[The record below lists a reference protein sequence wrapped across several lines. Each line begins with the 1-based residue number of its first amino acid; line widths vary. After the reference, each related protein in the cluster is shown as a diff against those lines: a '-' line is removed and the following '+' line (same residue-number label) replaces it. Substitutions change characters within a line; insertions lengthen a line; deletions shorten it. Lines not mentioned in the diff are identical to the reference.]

1 MLTISVVNGVAYGC
15 LLYLLAAGFSMIF
28 GVLKIVNL
36 AHGSFFLFGAHVALS
51 IYDAGDGLTLAV
63 AGGAAVGAALGWICE
78 RFLLNQLQGDYLGQV
93 LVTMGLLFIL
103 GDVAQIIWGGTP
115 RILTPPG
122 WLGTS
127 IPLGSVDL
135 SCLSPGADCRRRRG
149 GSGSLV
155 AGRYDDVRRPRPS
168 GRRR

>member
-1 MLTISVVNGVAYGC
+1 MLTISIVNGVAYAC

-28 GVLKIVNL
+28 GVLKVVNL

-51 IYDAGDGLTLAV
+51 IYDTGGGLTLAV

-93 LVTMGLLFIL
+93 LVTMGLLFIRPNHL
-103 GDVAQIIWGGTP
+103 GRYAAYAHATGLAGDLDPA
-115 RILTPPG
+115 R
-122 WLGTS
+122 
-127 IPLGSVDL
+127 SVDL
-135 SCLSPGADCRRRRG
+135 SCLSPGADCRRCRG
-149 GSGSLV
+149 GSRSLV
-155 AGRYDDVRRPRPS
+155 VGRYDDVRCLRPG